1 MEERRVMN
9 GTVTVSIRWAQDRRY
24 VLAVK
29 EGALTIEV
37 GFSNLPLR
45 NLEEL
50 LLKNDQKR

>member
-9 GTVTVSIRWAQDRRY
+9 GTVTVSLRWAEDRRY

-37 GFSNLPLR
+37 GFSNLLLR
-45 NLEEL
+45 NPEEL